1 MTKVLLQSYWKFHNL
16 ELNEEERQRRRGVE
30 SEWSR
35 QAGSNCGNSRL
46 RRSRARGARTGKL
59 GGRRRGGREGGM
71 GGREK
76 PRAASTQKL
85 DPAGRAAASASVRA
99 STAIRRPPF
108 LTLVASDKW
117 AAFMAPLARKP
128 HSHRDIN
135 IWCYKAF
142 LWDAHAFL
150 AVLSPCLCHL
160 VCKKKYFCIVSRGM
174 LKYSW
179 QCY

>member
-1 MTKVLLQSYWKFHNL
+1 MK
-16 ELNEEERQRRRGVE
+16 
-30 SEWSR
+30 
-35 QAGSNCGNSRL
+35 QAGREQLWQQQAEEKQGT
-46 RRSRARGARTGKL
+46 RSQNGEAGRKTKRRTG
-59 GGRRRGGREGGM
+59 GGM

-135 IWCYKAF
+135 I
-142 LWDAHAFL
+142 
-150 AVLSPCLCHL
+150 
-160 VCKKKYFCIVSRGM
+160 
-174 LKYSW
+174 
-179 QCY
+179 